1 MSSTNLLEHLPARGT
16 GNTKLVCTLV
26 LTLVFLAGAA
36 VGAVAMDFGIHKP
49 RSADFATPQGKA
61 AYFEHMQRELELTPQ
76 QSEQMQ
82 SVLNELWYYYRNVVT
97 DSKQRVEQLLN
108 ERQRA
113 KFEKILQQ
121 QAPK

>member
-1 MSSTNLLEHLPARGT
+1 MPANVVERLPAGGT
-16 GNTKLVCTLV
+16 NTKLVCTLI

-36 VGAVAMDFGIHKP
+36 VGAVAMDLGIHKT
-49 RSADFATPQGKA
+49 RSAAFETPQGKT
-61 AYFEHMQRELELTPQ
+61 AYFERMQKELELTPQ

-97 DSKQRVEQLLN
+97 DSKQRCEQLLN
-108 ERQRA
+108 EQQRA

-121 QAPK
+121 QAPR